1 MNVVRGKRTG
11 AWQYS
16 NHVLSPGP
24 CIPGISQ
31 LVASYQAHGI
41 YDLPDIIP
49 GTVYGMTPAAAACKF
64 STTLSQLVFLLVA
77 AGRQQSNEPAISQIR
92 SDQIRSDQIRSDQIR
107 SDQIRPD
114 QIRPDLDHIRLDQI
128 RSRPDLLID
137 QIRSDRSYCCILS
150 FYLYDYDIVSH
161 RLS

>member
-1 MNVVRGKRTG
+1 MVYTT
-11 AWQYS
+11 Y
-16 NHVLSPGP
+16 
-24 CIPGISQ
+24 
-31 LVASYQAHGI
+31 
-41 YDLPDIIP
+41 DIIP

-77 AGRQQSNEPAISQIR
+77 AGRQQSNEPAIS
-92 SDQIRSDQIRSDQIR
+92 QIRSDQIRSDQIR

>member
-16 NHVLSPGP
+16 THVMSLGP

-107 SDQIRPD
+107 SDQTRPD
-114 QIRPDLDHIRLDQI
+114 QT
-128 RSRPDLLID
+128 RSGSH
-137 QIRSDRSYCCILS
+137 QIRSDQI
-150 FYLYDYDIVSH
+150 
-161 RLS
+161 